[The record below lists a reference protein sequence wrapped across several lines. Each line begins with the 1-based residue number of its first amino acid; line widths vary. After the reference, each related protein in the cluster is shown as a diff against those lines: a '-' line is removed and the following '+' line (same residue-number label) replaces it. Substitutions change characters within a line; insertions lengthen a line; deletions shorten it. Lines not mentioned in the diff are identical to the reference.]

1 VRTVARRYIVFY
13 EKLTPGI
20 SVSVV
25 EIGINLTCLYIGDP
39 KQHRAIEQ
47 EI

>member
-1 VRTVARRYIVFY
+1 VRTAARRYIVFY
-13 EKLTPGI
+13 EKLTPSI

-39 KQHRAIEQ
+39 KQRRAIKQ
-47 EI
+47 ES